1 MSDITTQI
9 LYQGDTWEWEETNS
23 EYPTSTHTLKYY
35 IQKKDETPEEISSVN
50 NSGAH
55 KFTKAANLTQ
65 NIEGGIYKYQKKA
78 VTILTSAVKT
88 IGNGTIEIL
97 QSLTSGN
104 DSRTFNQIIL
114 DALKA
119 TLQGRATREQHSMQ
133 ISGRAIQYLTPME
146 LRTEIEIY
154 ESKVESE
161 NRLANGETGIPA
173 VRIEFGAIS

>member
-1 MSDITTQI
+1 MSDITEQI
-9 LYQGDTWEWEETNS
+9 LYPGDSFEWEESNS
-23 EYPTSTHTLKYY
+23 DYDSATYTIKYY
-35 IQKKDETPEEISSVN
+35 LQKTDETPKEIASEDSSGV
-50 NSGAH
+50 H
-55 KFTKAANLTQ
+55 LFTKSAELTEQ
-65 NIEGGIYKYQKKA
+65 FESGVYKYQKKA
-78 VTILTSAVKT
+78 IHKTTLAVKT
-88 IGNGTIEIL
+88 IASGTVEIL
-97 QSLTSGN
+97 KTLASGN
-104 DSRTFNQIIL
+104 DSRSFNQIIL

-161 NRLANGETGIPA
+161 NRIANGESGIPA